1 MKKFYWDLETSPLDD
16 EQLLNKLMP
25 DFTAASNV
33 KDPVKIATAIEEKK
47 KDWLDKTALKAITG
61 KIVAVTMAKDGAE
74 PILAASL
81 EDEKGLIEVI
91 LHELKNVISDYS
103 QAYAWN
109 GSGFDLPFLCQ
120 RAAVH
125 GVTAFKDLT
134 QQRGARFSWNEN
146 LIDPKLVW
154 SNYSP
159 DHTGTSLKSVALALG
174 VGEKSGSGKDF
185 AGLLKTNPDEAKAY
199 ALNDVNLLRSIVQ
212 RMGI

>member
-1 MKKFYWDLETSPLDD
+1 MKRFFYDLETEGLPV
-16 EQLLNKLMP
+16 EQISKLMP
-25 DFTAASNV
+25 ELEAGGNV
-33 KDPVKIATAIEEKK
+33 KDPAKIALVIEEKK

-61 KIVAVTMAKDGAE
+61 KIVAVTSAWDDDEPVMAIG
-74 PILAASL
+74 
-81 EDEKGLIEVI
+81 DEKMLIQS
-91 LHELKNVISDYS
+91 LMKSLLNVIGLNA

-125 GVTAFKDLT
+125 NIPAFAQLT
-134 QQRGARFSWNEN
+134 TKFKNRYSWNED

-185 AGLLKTNPDEAKAY
+185 AELLKTNPSEAERY
-199 ALNDVNLLRSIVQ
+199 ALADIILLRGIVK